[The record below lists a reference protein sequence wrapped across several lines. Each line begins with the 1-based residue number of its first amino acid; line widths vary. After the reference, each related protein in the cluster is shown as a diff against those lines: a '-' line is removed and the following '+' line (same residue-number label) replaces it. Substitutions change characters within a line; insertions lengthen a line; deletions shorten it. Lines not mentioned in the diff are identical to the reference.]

1 MNDQDEVLYISPAKA
16 ARILGV
22 SRWTVYELVKADRFP
37 SKRLDGRILI
47 EHTPLMD
54 YVDSLPSA
62 AESA

>member
-1 MNDQDEVLYISPAKA
+1 MNDREEVLYISPAKA

-22 SRWTVYELVKADRFP
+22 SRWTVYELVKSGRFP
-37 SKRLDGRILI
+37 SKRLDNRILI
-47 EHTPLMD
+47 ELSPLMT